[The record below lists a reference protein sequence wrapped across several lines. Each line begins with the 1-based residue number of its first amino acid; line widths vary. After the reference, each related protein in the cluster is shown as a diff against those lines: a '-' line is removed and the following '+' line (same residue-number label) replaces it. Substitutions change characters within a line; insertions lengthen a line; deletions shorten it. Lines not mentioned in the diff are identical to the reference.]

1 MANGRPPGDGS
12 GRSSGRPRSR
22 SANQEGLA
30 ALGHQMRGGS
40 DTESVANESGLRAL
54 GAQIDATSA
63 RSKRRSRV
71 RRSGKPKWS
80 AGKKAVV
87 ALLGVIVLVAAIAG
101 GSYAYLWYRYD
112 QISKVHIA
120 AEEAVQNGGPFTVL
134 VIGSDSRVGETGQA
148 AQAFG
153 SSTLVTGQRSDVLQL
168 WRVMPATK
176 QIQIVS
182 IPRDTV
188 VSMLPPTRRSTA
200 PTTGS
205 TRPTTQAPTSW

>member
-30 ALGHQMRGGS
+30 ALGRQMRGGS
-40 DTESVANESGLRAL
+40 DAESVANESGLRAL
-54 GAQIDATSA
+54 GAQIDATGT

-80 AGKKAVV
+80 AGKKSVV
-87 ALLGVIVLVAAIAG
+87 ALLGVIVLVAAIVG
-101 GSYAYLWYRYD
+101 GSYAYLWYRYN

-120 AEEAVQNGGPFTVL
+120 AEAAVQNGGPFTIL
-134 VIGSDSRVGETGQA
+134 VIGSDSRVGVTGQA

-168 WRVMPATK
+168 WRVTPATK

-182 IPRDTV
+182 IPV
-188 VSMLPPTRRSTA
+188 
-200 PTTGS
+200 
-205 TRPTTQAPTSW
+205 